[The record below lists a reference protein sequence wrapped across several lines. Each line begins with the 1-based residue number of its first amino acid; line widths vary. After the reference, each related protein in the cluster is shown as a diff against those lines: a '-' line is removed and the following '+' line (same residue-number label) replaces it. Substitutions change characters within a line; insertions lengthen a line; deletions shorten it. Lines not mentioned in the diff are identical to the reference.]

1 MFESI
6 SYIGLP
12 TPSAT
17 DCSPHGLSQ
26 AHRGAEAVEV
36 GAGPLQPETKHRSLV
51 TTQYLEAGRVV
62 VAVGDEERR
71 RKQRQ

>member
-26 AHRGAEAVEV
+26 AHRGAEAVA
-36 GAGPLQPETKHRSLV
+36 GGGPLQPETKHRSLV
-51 TTQYLEAGRVV
+51 TTQYLEAGRVA

-71 RKQRQ
+71 WKQRQ